1 MANGES
7 FGSLLG
13 LTSPPADDGAHPGLR
28 QIAFTIGV
36 IALGAKMARADGEVS
51 EIEAAAFRDFFQVP
65 PGEERNVER
74 FFNLAKRDVAGF
86 ETYARQLAALFP
98 DAPEILENVLEGLF
112 SIAKADGPIDVA
124 EAAYL
129 AEVSRIFGL
138 SSARFERAKAAALGV
153 VECEPCTIL
162 GIDPLAT
169 DEQIREAWLRQV
181 KANHPDRL
189 MAQGLPEEAIAMANR
204 KLALINDAYDRLRRE
219 RGLVACVIELPSPN
233 HAARQS
239 AVDVLVLHYTEL
251 PLDES
256 LKVLR
261 DDKRANRVSAH
272 YVLAEDGTVYRLV
285 SEDRVAWHAGRSH
298 WRGRDALNGTSIGIE
313 IVNLHGDRH
322 DYPDVQID
330 ALIELCRDIVGRH
343 PAIVPRNV
351 VGHSDIAPKRKV
363 DPGLRFPWA
372 KLAASGI
379 GLWPRAGAKAD
390 RRRHP
395 GGPAALRLSA
405 GRRRDDGRHCRL
417 FPAPLPAC
425 QGRRNGRCRDPRPAG
440 RPA

>member
-1 MANGES
+1 MAGPPIAFYYLAGRETVTHVRANLTTYFVFVDLVAIATFVVRDLVDWNTVVLGLFLAPAVMLGGVLGARLFPLASEEFLPTPCTCPAGRRGDRRLDPVSGTRSGAGMKIWDRIVEAVTRLANGGS

-36 IALGAKMARADGEVS
+36 IALGAKMARVDGEVS
-51 EIEAAAFRDFFQVP
+51 EVEAAAFRDFFQVP

-112 SIAKADGPIDVA
+112 SIGKADGPIDVA

-129 AEVSRIFGL
+129 AEVSQIFGL

-169 DEQIREAWLRQV
+169 DEQIRDAWLRQV

-219 RGLVACVIELPSPN
+219 RGLV
-233 HAARQS
+233 
-239 AVDVLVLHYTEL
+239 
-251 PLDES
+251 
-256 LKVLR
+256 
-261 DDKRANRVSAH
+261 
-272 YVLAEDGTVYRLV
+272 
-285 SEDRVAWHAGRSH
+285 
-298 WRGRDALNGTSIGIE
+298 
-313 IVNLHGDRH
+313 
-322 DYPDVQID
+322 
-330 ALIELCRDIVGRH
+330 
-343 PAIVPRNV
+343 PA
-351 VGHSDIAPKRKV
+351 
-363 DPGLRFPWA
+363 
-372 KLAASGI
+372 
-379 GLWPRAGAKAD
+379 
-390 RRRHP
+390 
-395 GGPAALRLSA
+395 
-405 GRRRDDGRHCRL
+405 
-417 FPAPLPAC
+417 
-425 QGRRNGRCRDPRPAG
+425 
-440 RPA
+440 